1 MTDAHYRKAPIVE
14 AVIDLR
20 VRFDNEPT
28 IGDLKRVAGTLKGRF
43 PTQEDV
49 HQVQMALKIG
59 DISKKTP
66 SSSSLGQRRIG
77 VLMRPGNGERVLQ
90 YQQGG
95 FSYSHLAPYSDWT
108 TFRDEAR
115 QHWDVYRRHFKPAAV
130 VRYAVRFINR
140 IALPQGWAG
149 RDSFISLY
157 PNVPESLQKSVD
169 RYFMQLQ
176 LSQSHV
182 ASNAQLMINSALA
195 EGDQVDGVSLMLD
208 FDLFAPADLAVDSEE
223 VWERLDAFRVRKNEV
238 FEACIT
244 DQTRN
249 LIA

>member
-1 MTDAHYRKAPIVE
+1 
-14 AVIDLR
+14 
-20 VRFDNEPT
+20 VRFDSEPT

-49 HQVQMALKIG
+49 HHFQMAMKMG
-59 DISKKTP
+59 DVSKKT
-66 SSSSLGQRRIG
+66 SLSSSLGQRRIG
-77 VLMRPGNGERVLQ
+77 VLMRPGDGQRVLQ
-90 YQQGG
+90 FQQAG
-95 FSYSHLAPYSDWT
+95 FSYSHLAPYTDWT
-108 TFRDEAR
+108 TFRNEAR
-115 QHWDVYRRHFKPAAV
+115 DHWDVYRRHFKPAAV

-140 IALPQGWAG
+140 IGLPRGLDG
-149 RDSFISLY
+149 LDSFISLY
-157 PNVPESLQKSVD
+157 PNVPKGMRDSVE

-182 ASNAQLMINSALA
+182 ASNAQLIINSTLA

-208 FDLFAPADLAVDSEE
+208 FDLFAPTDLAADSEE
-223 VWERLDAFRVRKNEV
+223 VWDRLDAFRVRKNEV

-244 DQTRN
+244 DQTRS